1 MGASFLAL
9 SVKGPAMSDF
19 ITIASS
25 VIPSSAKVIGFRGV
39 EAISRPYEIEI
50 FFQLKGDDV
59 GELDLADAIGAKTR
73 LVLDRALDDMPP
85 FYFAGILAV
94 VEMLHAADEYALF
107 RAVLVPRLHQL
118 GLSRH
123 SRIFTKMSVPDVI
136 EAILKDNGFSG
147 DDYELRLNAYEP
159 EEHITQYRESD
170 LDFISR
176 WMEREGIFY
185 FFEHGEEGDKLVLC
199 DHIAY
204 DVDPLGK
211 PVRYHGQLGHD
222 RSAGQ
227 SFRSFSARFATLPT
241 AVKLRDY
248 DYAKPNL
255 DVSGS
260 AKVDANGAGEVSLYG
275 ERFFSPGAGKH
286 LAQTRAEELLA
297 RKKVYRAS
305 GTRIH
310 LRPGYTFELDEH
322 PLAAMNAEYLAV
334 EVRHEGN
341 QAASHPAFKELLGL
355 HHDDVYFLEL
365 DAIPAETQFRA
376 VSHTP
381 WPRIF
386 GFENGTV
393 DGAASS
399 EYAQIDDQGRYNV
412 KFRFDESDLKSGKA
426 STWVRMM
433 QPHGGGIEG
442 FHFPLRKGT
451 EVALAFLGGDPD
463 RPVITGVVP
472 NALTP
477 SPVTSGNHTK
487 NVIQTGGRNRLE
499 LEDLAGQQRITMSTP
514 YANTYVRMG
523 SPNEQHELIVHTDE
537 NALVDAHLAYDTV
550 VGVGPGTPS
559 GAGNMTTTVLNNMS
573 TTIKNQNLTTTVEL
587 GNMSTT
593 VAVGTLNENIKSHVT
608 ETYQA
613 DQNTTVTGHR
623 RLTVT
628 GQTQLTST
636 GATFINTRDQMQLTS
651 GKAAFLTVESEG
663 LQENITG
670 GHIETIVNGGHH
682 TTVQAGDWKIDVP
695 AGNAN
700 ITCIDGKI
708 ETAGK
713 WNEFINGDHFK
724 ITMNATSE
732 TLIGLKN
739 ENFIGGKLGINI
751 AAEFALT
758 LGLKIEV
765 NAAVNAKML
774 GIDAKI
780 AAFEEKTAAL
790 TMKASAATMKA
801 IGNALEAYGTAIGPA
816 GFRIM

>member
-1 MGASFLAL
+1 
-9 SVKGPAMSDF
+9 MSDF
-19 ITIASS
+19 ITIVSS
-25 VIPSSAKVIGFRGV
+25 VIPPAAKVVGFRGV
-39 EAISRPYEIEI
+39 EAISRPYQIEI
-50 FFQLKGDDV
+50 FFMLRGDAVDD
-59 GELDLADAIGAKTR
+59 LDLADAIGAKAR
-73 LVLDRALDDMPP
+73 LVLDRANDDLPP
-85 FYFAGILAV
+85 HHFAGLLAT
-94 VEMLHAADEYALF
+94 VEMLHAADGYALF

-118 GLSRH
+118 GLSIH
-123 SRIFTKMSVPDVI
+123 SRIFTKMNVPDVI
-136 EAILKDNGFSG
+136 EAILQDNGLG
-147 DDYELRLNAYEP
+147 GGDYELRLGAHEP

-185 FFEHGEEGDKLVLC
+185 FFEHGEDGEKLILC
-199 DHIAY
+199 DQLAY
-204 DVDPLGK
+204 AADPLGK
-211 PVRYHGQLGHD
+211 PVRYHPQLGVD

-227 SFRSFSARFATLPT
+227 SFRSFSARLSTLPT
-241 AVKLRDY
+241 SVKLRDY
-248 DYAKPNL
+248 DYSKPNL

-260 AKVDANGAGEVSLYG
+260 AKVDDNGAGEVNVYG
-275 ERFFSPGAGKH
+275 DRFFSPGAGKR
-286 LAQTRAEELLA
+286 LAQLRAEELLC
-297 RKKVYRAS
+297 RKIVYRAS
-305 GTRIH
+305 GTRLH
-310 LRPGYTFELDEH
+310 LRPGYTFEIEDH
-322 PLAAMNAEYLAV
+322 PLAAMNAEYLAI
-334 EVRHEGN
+334 ELRHQGN
-341 QAASHPAFKELLGL
+341 QAADQPAFKDLLGL
-355 HHDDVYFLEL
+355 THDDVYFVEV
-365 DAIPAETQFRA
+365 DAIPAKTIFRA
-376 VSHTP
+376 ERLTR

-393 DGAASS
+393 DGAAAS

-412 KFRFDESDLKSGKA
+412 KIRFDESDLKGGKA

-451 EVALAFLGGDPD
+451 EVAIAFLGGDPD

-537 NALVDAHLAYDTV
+537 NALVDAQLAYDTV

-573 TTIKNQNLTTTVEL
+573 TTVKQQNMTTTVEL
-587 GNMSTT
+587 GNLSTT
-593 VAVGTLNENIKSHVT
+593 VSVGTKNEDIKSHVT
-608 ETYQA
+608 ETYHA
-613 DQNTTVTGHR
+613 DQNTTVEGHR

-628 GQTQLTST
+628 GQTQNTST
-636 GATFINTRDQMQLTS
+636 DSYFINTRDQLQLTS
-651 GKAAFLTVESEG
+651 ANAAFLTVESQG
-663 LQENITG
+663 LHETITG
-670 GHIETIVNGGHH
+670 GHIKTIVDGGHQ

-700 ITCIDGKI
+700 ITCIDGKL

-713 WNEFINGDHFK
+713 WNEFVNGDHIK

-739 ENFIGGKLGINI
+739 ENFIGGKLGLNL
-751 AAEFALT
+751 AAEFALI

-765 NAAVNAKML
+765 NAAVNAEML
-774 GIDAKI
+774 GIHTQIK
-780 AAFEEKTAAL
+780 AFEQNASAF
-790 TMKASAATMKA
+790 TMKAASTTMKA
-801 IGNALEAYGTAIGPA
+801 IGSALEAYATNIGPA

>member
-1 MGASFLAL
+1 
-9 SVKGPAMSDF
+9 MSDF

-25 VIPSSAKVIGFRGV
+25 VIPTSAKVIGFRGV

-50 FFQLKGDDV
+50 FFLLRGDDV
-59 GELDLADAIGAKTR
+59 DDLDLADAIGAKAR
-73 LVLDRALDDMPP
+73 LVLDRELDALPP
-85 FYFAGILAV
+85 YYFTGILAV
-94 VEMLHAADEYALF
+94 VEMLHAADGYALF

-118 GLSRH
+118 RLGRH

-136 EAILKDNGFSG
+136 EAILKDNGLSG
-147 DDYELRLNAYEP
+147 VDYELRLQGYEP

-170 LDFISR
+170 LDFLSR

-185 FFEHGEEGDKLVLC
+185 FFEHGEDGDKLVIA
-199 DHIAY
+199 DHLAY
-204 DVDPLGK
+204 DEDPLGK
-211 PVRYHGQLGHD
+211 PVRYHPQLGSD

-227 SFRSFSARFATLPT
+227 SFRSFSARLSTLPT
-241 AVKLRDY
+241 SVKLRDY

-260 AKVDANGAGEVSLYG
+260 AKVDDTGAGEVNLYG
-275 ERFFSPGAGKH
+275 ERFFSPVAGKR
-286 LAQTRAEELLA
+286 LAQLRAEELLA
-297 RKKVYRAS
+297 RKKMYRAA
-305 GTRIH
+305 GTRLH
-310 LRPGYTFELDEH
+310 LRPGYKFELEDH
-322 PLAAMNAEYLAV
+322 PLSSMNAKYLAV

-341 QAASHPAFKELLGL
+341 QAADHPAFKQLLGL
-355 HHDDVYFLEL
+355 THDDVYHVEL

-376 VSHTP
+376 ACVTH
-381 WPRIF
+381 WPRIY

-412 KFRFDESDLKSGKA
+412 KFRFDESDLKGGKA

-451 EVALAFLGGDPD
+451 EVAIAFLGGDPD

-559 GAGNMTTTVLNNMS
+559 GAGNMTTTVLNNLS
-573 TTIKNQNLTTTVEL
+573 TTVKQQHMTTTVEQ
-587 GNMSTT
+587 GNMTT
-593 VAVGTLNENIKSHVT
+593 KVLVGTKTEEVKSHVT
-608 ETYQA
+608 ETYHA
-613 DQNTTVTGHR
+613 DQNTTVEGHR

-628 GQTQLTST
+628 GQTQNTST
-636 GATFINTRDQMQLTS
+636 GAYFVNTRDQLQLTS
-651 GKAAFLTVESEG
+651 GKAAFLTVEAEG

-670 GHIETIVNGGHH
+670 GHIATIVNGGHH

-700 ITCIDGKI
+700 ITCIDGKL

-713 WNEFINGDHFK
+713 WNEFVNGDHIK
-724 ITMNATSE
+724 VTMNATSE

-758 LGLKIEV
+758 LGLKVEV
-765 NAAVNAKML
+765 NAAVNAEML
-774 GIDAKI
+774 GIDAQIK
-780 AAFEEKTAAL
+780 AFEQKASAF
-790 TMKASAATMKA
+790 TMKAASTTMKA
-801 IGNALEAYGTAIGPA
+801 IGSALEAYGTAIGPA